1 MAARALLTATVL
13 TTLLTDH
20 TAFAVHE
27 CDSLFIHDV
36 FRCNTNNRLCLAT
49 KDLICREP
57 LLSAGIYDQCPD
69 VSNQWRGLCDR
80 ICYSAGFRM
89 RRGFKCGDGYCETNF
104 MKWCDGKVDCPNDDA
119 DEAHCNCTARP
130 SDCVHWASENRR
142 TLVSS
147 QYLFRRVFA
156 PMGFFVIILVIWK
169 YYRTM
174 KLRQRLAS
182 LHNHPDVRLCDADVI
197 YVGGVSE
204 LARRNHRSHNNNDNN
219 GSGLDA
225 ERDPVMNFSLPSYAA
240 STDGVH
246 GGPPPYQN
254 AAGGPAQPLQPPS
267 YQESVDPQQ
276 RQRLASQEGGAEESS
291 GLTVALPPLSSPT
304 PLELNDPNL
313 PPPPPYESVAKIH
326 DKDAN

>member
-1 MAARALLTATVL
+1 MATAFVLTATVL
-13 TTLLTDH
+13 TTILTKH
-20 TAFAVHE
+20 SVFGIHE
-27 CDSLFIHDV
+27 CNSLFIHDV
-36 FRCNTNNRLCLAT
+36 FRCNSDKRLCLAT
-49 KDLICREP
+49 KDLVCREP

-80 ICYSAGFRM
+80 ICYSGFRM

-130 SDCVHWASENRR
+130 SDCIHWASENRR
-142 TLVSS
+142 SLVSS

-182 LHNHPDVRLCDADVI
+182 LHNHPDVRLCDADVV
-197 YVGGVSE
+197 YVGGVTE
-204 LARRNHRSHNNNDNN
+204 LARRNNNRNHNNNAD
-219 GSGLDA
+219 LDA
-225 ERDPVMNFSLPSYAA
+225 ENDPVLNFNLPSYAA
-240 STDGVH
+240 STNGGSG

-254 AAGGPAQPLQPPS
+254 GGGGGGGPAQPLQPPS

-276 RQRLASQEGGAEESS
+276 RLASTEGGADDSS
-291 GLTVALPPLSSPT
+291 DLRVALPPLSP
-304 PLELNDPNL
+304 PPIQLNDPNL
-313 PPPPPYESVAKIH
+313 PPPPPYESVAKIN
-326 DKDAN
+326 DKDNN